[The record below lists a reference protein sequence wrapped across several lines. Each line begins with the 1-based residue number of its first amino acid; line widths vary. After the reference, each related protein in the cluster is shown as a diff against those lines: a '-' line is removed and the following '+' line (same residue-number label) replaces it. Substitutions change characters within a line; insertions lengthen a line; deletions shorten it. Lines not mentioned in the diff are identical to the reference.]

1 MAKCYVVW
9 KGHKTGVFETWDE
22 CKQAVDGFP
31 GAKYKSFP
39 NLDVAKKAF
48 NPTRPPAS
56 KPNHLKTQA
65 LKTPAKYEVIQRFNF
80 PVQIFTDGSC
90 DPNPGPCA
98 SGVVIVKNGE
108 VLESWLGAYTTSGTN
123 NVAEL
128 KALEH
133 GLWLAFEFVSQ
144 GVPVEI
150 LSDSA
155 YSLKAVAVWAE
166 GWKANGWTK
175 KGGELA
181 NVDLIKSCHE
191 LLSRLGTSVQ
201 LTHVE
206 GHAGALGNERADQ
219 IASLALAQQ
228 VEDWKMYSDCG
239 NQQQMQA

>member
-9 KGHKTGVFETWDE
+9 KGHKTGVFETWED
-22 CKQAVDGFP
+22 CQKAVAGYS

-39 NLDVAKKAF
+39 NLEEAKKAF
-48 NPTRPPAS
+48 NPIRPPAS
-56 KPNHLKTQA
+56 KSSPLKTQA
-65 LKTPAKYEVIQRFNF
+65 VKTAPKFEVIQRFNF

-98 SGVVIVKNGE
+98 SGVVVVKSGEIV
-108 VLESWLGAYTTSGTN
+108 ESWLGAYTPAGTN
-123 NVAEL
+123 NIAEL
-128 KALEH
+128 KALEY
-133 GLWLAFEFVSQ
+133 GLRLASEFVSQ
-144 GVPVEI
+144 GLPVEI

-191 LLSRLGTSVQ
+191 LLSGLGASVQ

-219 IASLALAQQ
+219 IAALALAQQ
-228 VEDWKMYSDCG
+228 VEDWRLYSDCEDL
-239 NQQQMQA
+239 QQMQA